1 MKTKLTKGFNQE
13 VSNEEYHGDRK
24 YKSSSALKLIL
35 KDPREYYKKYV
46 LGEAEPLRSDSLSV
60 GSYTHTLVLEPH
72 LEEVEYAVFTG
83 SRRSGKDWE
92 AFKEENEGKT
102 IITSSQKYLV
112 DEMIRNYK
120 ESSVVVGEHG
130 NEKEVPISTFFSGGA
145 AEETLC
151 GEINGYPV
159 KVRFDYRQEFE
170 DYGIISDLKTTAG
183 SIAKKEDVAEVCEY
197 WNYPLSAALYVDLVT
212 QVTGKP
218 HDFYFVFMSK
228 SGSKEC
234 KIFKAS
240 EDFLQRG
247 REDYL
252 KAIELLKEAE
262 ATGVYFENKIEELE

>member
-1 MKTKLTKGFNQE
+1 MTTKLTKGFNQD
-13 VSNEEYHGDRK
+13 VSNDEYHGDRE

-60 GSYTHTLVLEPH
+60 GSYAHTLVLEPH
-72 LEEVEYAVFTG
+72 LEEVEYAIWEG
-83 SRRSGKDWE
+83 KSRRGKEWE
-92 AFKEENEGKT
+92 EFSEANKDKT

-112 DEMIRNYK
+112 DQMIASYQ
-120 ESSVVVGEHG
+120 ESTVVIGEHG
-130 NEKEVPISTFFSGGA
+130 NEKEVPISNFFSGGK

-151 GEINGYPV
+151 GEINGYKV

-183 SIAKKEDVAEVCEY
+183 SIAKKAEVEEVCEY

-212 QVTGKP
+212 QVTGKQ

-228 SGSKEC
+228 AGSKEC

-240 EDFLQRG
+240 DSFLERG
-247 REDYL
+247 RQDYL

-262 ATGVYFENKIEELE
+262 KTGVYFENKIETLD